1 MRYLIFGGAGFIG
14 INFVK
19 SILKSNRKITVYDK
33 LTKVSNAQEIL
44 SMSESNYISF
54 INDDICNTRAV
65 FNSIDKFKPNFVINF
80 AAETHVDNSIETP
93 DEFIKTNIL
102 GTYSILESLKKY
114 YYKKRNKNEIFRF
127 LNISTDE
134 VFGSLN
140 KDDKPFVEESK
151 YYPNSPYSA
160 TKAGADHLVRSFYKT
175 YGLPVITTNC
185 SNNYGPFQ
193 NFEKLIPLTIKKCI
207 NLEKIPVYGD
217 GSNVRDWIFVNDHC
231 EALRVIL
238 EKGKIGSTYNIG
250 GRFEIK
256 NIDLVNLICNYFDK
270 IKPQQ
275 NMKYSELITFVK
287 DRLGHDQRYSVNNK
301 KILNELNWSPST
313 SFEEGLKHTIEWYIK
328 NN

>member
-54 INDDICNTRAV
+54 INDDICNTKAV

-93 DEFIKTNIL
+93 DKFIKTNIL